1 MPDNVL
7 SDLCVLERMR
17 LHMQAE
23 LDVPQFSV
31 TKLVT
36 KFITKLLIE
45 FNIHPISTELCIQ

>member
-17 LHMQAE
+17 LHMQAK
-23 LDVPQFSV
+23 LDVPQFSYNQAGPS
-31 TKLVT
+31 
-36 KFITKLLIE
+36 FITKLLIE

>member
-17 LHMQAE
+17 LHMQGK

-31 TKLVT
+31 TKLELVYNQASDR
-36 KFITKLLIE
+36 IQYSAH
-45 FNIHPISTELCIQ
+45 IH

>member
-17 LHMQAE
+17 LHMQAK